1 MVRIFKNIFNY
12 INTNSTEK
20 YANLS
25 SHIIESVLYNVPND
39 YFKDSNLLERFT
51 SILDY
56 LNSYENYSEML
67 TPDEQET
74 VIGDNILIKI
84 ELQKFLEEIYGYM

>member
-12 INTNSTEK
+12 INTNSSEK
-20 YANLS
+20 YMNLS
-25 SHIIESVLYNVPND
+25 SHIIESVLYNVPDN
-39 YFKDSNLLERFT
+39 YFKESNLLERFT

-56 LNSYENYSEML
+56 LNTYENYSEML
-67 TPDEQET
+67 TPDEEET
-74 VIGDNILIKI
+74 IIEGDYLKKF

>member
-1 MVRIFKNIFNY
+1 MVRIFKNIFKY

-20 YANLS
+20 YSNLS

-39 YFKDSNLLERFT
+39 YFKDSGLLERFT

-56 LNSYENYSEML
+56 LNSYANYSEML
-67 TPDEQET
+67 TPDGQDT
-74 VIGDNILIKI
+74 IIGDNILIKN